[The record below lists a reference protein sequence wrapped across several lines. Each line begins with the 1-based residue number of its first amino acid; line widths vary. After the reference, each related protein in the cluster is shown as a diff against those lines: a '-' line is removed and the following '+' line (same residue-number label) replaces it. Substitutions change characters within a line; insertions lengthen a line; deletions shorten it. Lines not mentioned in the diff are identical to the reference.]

1 MTFAVRSGDL
11 AQIRIVPIS
20 SVLVSGSRTLAMIRL
35 LDRLSNPISPTLHS
49 LSIDIT
55 GGYMIDSTG
64 ERRTKMTLDI
74 MEAQIPMI
82 IGSDTPGSMRI
93 KITSDTTLSSS
104 TDITVYETARIVLMR
119 DRSPQVG
126 GARVPTHIEVQD
138 ASGSRIT

>member
-1 MTFAVRSGDL
+1 
-11 AQIRIVPIS
+11 
-20 SVLVSGSRTLAMIRL
+20 
-35 LDRLSNPISPTLHS
+35 
-49 LSIDIT
+49 
-55 GGYMIDSTG
+55 
-64 ERRTKMTLDI
+64 MTLDI

-126 GARVPTHIEVQD
+126 GARVPMYIEVQD